1 MKKKVAAK
9 KAPARPVV
17 APKGNKINRMNAL
30 DKAISQG
37 KTLPSKNKKV
47 PADTDVKMKGMKAK
61 PVISPKAIQKII
73 EDSKAKA
80 KLEVQKNK
88 SPKTNWVTK
97 IGSK

>member
-30 DKAISQG
+30 DKAIMEG

-61 PVISPKAIQKII
+61 PVIRIKK
-73 EDSKAKA
+73 K
-80 KLEVQKNK
+80 
-88 SPKTNWVTK
+88 
-97 IGSK
+97 